1 MVPMD
6 ATLIEQ
12 VINNLLENAYFH
24 SGSHGPIDLQASVD
38 GPYVSIAIR
47 DQGNGIRPELLGTLF
62 DGGGVSDN
70 QTGDSHKGMGIGLTL
85 CKTIINA
92 HGGHIEA
99 SNYDKGALFT
109 FTLPDWREY

>member
-1 MVPMD
+1 MD

-62 DGGGVSDN
+62 DGGGLRQPDRRQPQRDGN
-70 QTGDSHKGMGIGLTL
+70 RP
-85 CKTIINA
+85 
-92 HGGHIEA
+92 
-99 SNYDKGALFT
+99 YAL
-109 FTLPDWREY
+109 

>member
-1 MVPMD
+1 
-6 ATLIEQ
+6 
-12 VINNLLENAYFH
+12 
-24 SGSHGPIDLQASVD
+24 
-38 GPYVSIAIR
+38 
-47 DQGNGIRPELLGTLF
+47 
-62 DGGGVSDN
+62 
-70 QTGDSHKGMGIGLTL
+70 MGIGLTL